1 MIILFKK
8 QDLGVSQ
15 SDFVSQKHSYNED
28 TKTRFNAKLT
38 TPIICLFI
46 FLH

>member
-15 SDFVSQKHSYNED
+15 SDFVSQKHSYE
-28 TKTRFNAKLT
+28 
-38 TPIICLFI
+38 
-46 FLH
+46 